1 MLATRIGRLS
11 CFFSNTTL
19 SASSTGMAIGSGREE
34 AS

>member
-11 CFFSNTTL
+11 CFNTTL